1 MNRKSKVFVIVD
13 FNAGQTTTHHLNYV
27 TTYANFLQSAGVIVK
42 LILPKYLPLNISE
55 LSLYDVRRVL
65 KSRYYRLNRSRIGL
79 NRIYYFVLRRF
90 NVGESFFI
98 TFIEQKIEDYF
109 IRRAYKHII
118 DVLNE
123 NINSILFF
131 PSIDL
136 MALRFLDYLFS
147 RKKIE
152 SNVFLR
158 LNALEHLIP
167 NNSNTNILTRVLEGN
182 KKIILGVETS
192 KISSYLREAGIYSG
206 QIFWAPLPYI
216 KRYPK
221 PTSEII
227 FGSLGGAKKRKGF
240 DELPFWINNISQ
252 KMTNAKFLIQQS
264 PYHWPGYQD
273 TLKVLGELENVVLLP
288 ERLSNEDFFYYM
300 SLCNF
305 SIAPYNQESYNW
317 GGSSIFYY
325 ASDFLI
331 PTLTYKHLPFS
342 NEIIQFKCGLFLD
355 DISSRF
361 KTTIFEDISRTE
373 LERGLISY
381 NESRNKA
388 NKQFL
393 APTIDRSTCDS
404 AAK

>member
-1 MNRKSKVFVIVD
+1 MIQNSGVFVIVD

-27 TTYANFLQSAGVIVK
+27 TTYANFLQSTGAIVK
-42 LILPKYLPLNISE
+42 LILPKHLPFNISE
-55 LSLYDVRRVL
+55 MNSFDVRRVL
-65 KSRYYRLNRSRIGL
+65 KSRSYRIDRSRIGL
-79 NRIYYFVLRRF
+79 DRIYLFVLRRF
-90 NVGESFFI
+90 NIGESLFI
-98 TFIEQKIEDYF
+98 TFIEQKIENHF
-109 IRRAYKHII
+109 IKKAYRHII

-123 NINSILFF
+123 NKNSVLFF

-147 RKKIE
+147 REKIE

-158 LNALEHLIP
+158 LNALENLIP
-167 NNSNTNILTRVLEGN
+167 NNSNSNFLTRVLEGN

-192 KISSYLREAGIYSG
+192 KISSYLRETGIYSG
-206 QIFWAPLPYI
+206 EIFWAPLPYI

-221 PTSEII
+221 PTAEII
-227 FGSLGGAKKRKGF
+227 FGFLGGAKKRKGF
-240 DELPFWINNISQ
+240 DELPFWINTISQ
-252 KMTNAKFLIQQS
+252 RVTNAKFLIQQS

-288 ERLSNEDFFYYM
+288 EKLSNKDFFHYI
-300 SLCNF
+300 SLCDFN
-305 SIAPYNQESYNW
+305 IAPYNQESYIW

-342 NEIIQFKCGLFLD
+342 NEIIQFKCGLFLED
-355 DISSRF
+355 FRSGL
-361 KTTIFEDISRTE
+361 KATIFENISRTE
-373 LERGLISY
+373 LEKGLINY

-388 NKQFL
+388 NKKFL
-393 APTIDRSTCDS
+393 ALATDS
-404 AAK
+404 

>member
-1 MNRKSKVFVIVD
+1 MIRFLVIKKSKVFLIVD
-13 FNAGQTTTHHLNYV
+13 FNAGQSTTHHLNYV

-42 LILPKYLPLNISE
+42 LILPKNLPLNLSE

-79 NRIYYFVLRRF
+79 DRIYLSVLRRF
-90 NVGESFFI
+90 NIGGSFFI
-98 TFIEQKIEDYF
+98 TFFEQKIEDYF

-118 DVLNE
+118 DILNE
-123 NINSILFF
+123 NQNSILFF

-136 MALRFLDYLFS
+136 MALKFLDYLFS
-147 RKKIE
+147 KKNLEPNI
-152 SNVFLR
+152 FLR
-158 LNALEHLIP
+158 LNALENLIP
-167 NNSNTNILTRVLEGN
+167 KNSDSNILARVLKGN
-182 KKIILGVETS
+182 KKIVLGVETS
-192 KISSYLREAGIYSG
+192 KICSYLKEAGIYSG

-221 PTSEII
+221 PTTEIV
-227 FGSLGGAKKRKGF
+227 FGALGGAKKRKGF
-240 DELPFWINNISQ
+240 DELPFWINSISQ
-252 KMTNAKFLIQQS
+252 KMTNAKFLIQKS

-288 ERLSNEDFFYYM
+288 EKLSNEDFFYYLSM
-300 SLCNF
+300 CNF
-305 SIAPYNQESYNW
+305 SIAPYSKESYSW

-342 NEIIQFKCGLFLD
+342 SEIIQFKCGLFLD

-361 KTTIFEDISRTE
+361 KTKIFKDISRAE

-381 NESRNKA
+381 NQSRNKA
-388 NKQFL
+388 NEQFL
-393 APTIDRSTCDS
+393 APAIDC
-404 AAK
+404 

>member
-1 MNRKSKVFVIVD
+1 MVCFLVIEKSKVFVIVD

-79 NRIYYFVLRRF
+79 DRIYLSVLRRF
-90 NVGESFFI
+90 NIGRSFFI

-123 NINSILFF
+123 NQNSILFF

-136 MALRFLDYLFS
+136 MALKFLDYLFS
-147 RKKIE
+147 RKNLE

-158 LNALEHLIP
+158 LNALENLIP
-167 NNSNTNILTRVLEGN
+167 ENSDSNILARVLKGN
-182 KKIILGVETS
+182 KKIVLGVETS
-192 KISSYLREAGIYSG
+192 KISSYLKEAGIYSG
-206 QIFWAPLPYI
+206 QIFWAPLPFI
-216 KRYPK
+216 ERYPK
-221 PTSEII
+221 PTTEIV
-227 FGSLGGAKKRKGF
+227 FGALGGAKKRKGF
-240 DELPFWINNISQ
+240 DELPFWINSISQ
-252 KMTNAKFLIQQS
+252 KMTNAKFLIQKS

-288 ERLSNEDFFYYM
+288 EKLSNEDFFYYL

-305 SIAPYNQESYNW
+305 SIAPYSKESYNW

-342 NEIIQFKCGLFLD
+342 SEIIQFRCGLFLD
-355 DISSRF
+355 DISSRL
-361 KTTIFEDISRTE
+361 KTTIFKDISRAK

-381 NESRNKA
+381 NQSRNKA
-388 NKQFL
+388 NEQFL
-393 APTIDRSTCDS
+393 APATDY
-404 AAK
+404 